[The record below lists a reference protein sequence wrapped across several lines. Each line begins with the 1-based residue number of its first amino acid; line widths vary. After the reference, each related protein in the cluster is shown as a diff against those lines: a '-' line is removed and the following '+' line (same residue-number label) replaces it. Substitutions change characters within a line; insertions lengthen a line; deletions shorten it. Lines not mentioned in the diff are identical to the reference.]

1 MIRIILADDHNLVRQ
16 GIRAL
21 LEKPGDMEVIGE
33 TQDGMEAIEMV
44 QKLKPD
50 ILVMDIGMPR
60 LNGIQATE
68 KIKSLN
74 LPTRIVILSMHSSE
88 LLVRKALAAGAK
100 GYLLKRSVT
109 EELLLAVRSVNLG
122 QIYLSPHISAFVT
135 EGFLSQG
142 NQQQEG
148 SPIERLTAREREVLQ
163 LIAEG
168 YTNQS
173 IAQML
178 SIAVSTVERHRA
190 NLMSKLDVHDVS
202 GLTRLAIQHGVIFL
216 DQ

>member
-21 LEKPGDMEVIGE
+21 LEKAGDMEVIGE
-33 TQDGMEAIEMV
+33 IQDGMQAVEMV
-44 QKLKPD
+44 QELKPD
-50 ILVMDIGMPR
+50 VLVMDIGMPR
-60 LNGIQATE
+60 LNGIQAAE
-68 KIKSLN
+68 KIKTFD

-88 LLVRKALAAGAK
+88 LLVRKALVAGVK

-109 EELLLAVRSVNLG
+109 EELLLAVRAVNLG
-122 QIYLSPHISAFVT
+122 QTYLSPHISTIVT
-135 EGFLSQG
+135 EGFLSQSS
-142 NQQQEG
+142 QSEES
-148 SPIERLTAREREVLQ
+148 SPIDQLTAREREVLQ

-178 SIAVSTVERHRA
+178 HIAVSTVERHRA
-190 NLMSKLDVHDVS
+190 NLMSKLNIHDVS